1 MKSQAPSVPK
11 ILGVL
16 AIWVGMNLTGTA
28 SVATADTTWS
38 QSELTR
44 GYVVFPHTPLQVLL
58 SGRKPAPGNSPEA
71 VSINA
76 RRRVYIHRDEGRPY
90 GGPMIP
96 PDGIGPEFV
105 PERAAIV
112 TTVSCE
118 LARGEYRSV
127 QIGIHAL
134 ADNVRQLKLEVDSD
148 LTSRVYRGIDAKT
161 RDMLHDYPN
170 PVWPHLHDVCLDES
184 AMIDVVEKQT
194 TAFFWI
200 TMHADKST
208 AAGSH
213 CGKIRLHA
221 ADGPVTELD
230 LDVIVH
236 PFELQRARIA
246 YAPFYYAE
254 WGRETGI
261 PEFAQT
267 DEWIAAILR
276 DLAEHS
282 HNSLVGMGYGV
293 PGSAIDFSTIPPAG
307 NRTFSFLLP
316 LAQQI
321 GLTTPEIPVIHFGH
335 NLKQLPEKEGD
346 LTLDQQEKALQWY
359 ESERKKHDWPELIA
373 YGHDEPPYPNP
384 ELRRRY
390 APLRGI
396 FLLTGTAM
404 FAPAVYGLG
413 DVHDVWIVR
422 SGEITQEMCA
432 EAKRQG
438 AEMWTYHCDAMSFQ
452 PLWERHY
459 AGFYV
464 WAYQLRGHTTW
475 HYYAQEKFKLVW
487 MRETDKR
494 PMPTSGWEMRREGID
509 DYRYLQMLEDAIAAR
524 PKESAAVEARAWLA
538 DLRARIL
545 ANDRHIPSNPSDPLP
560 WQEYDRVRAR
570 AARYLQQLGPVTN
583 DQVAPV
589 VSGRRKD
596 EAKPFRAKSLS
607 DCLAG
612 LDSAQESDRRAA
624 AWALCERGSEAAPGV
639 GRLVELLKDDATRL
653 PAMRAL
659 EAIGPSARSALP
671 ALQQLTDHPDGFVR
685 LGASIAAK
693 AIDADS

>member
-1 MKSQAPSVPK
+1 MIKAVYVSRL
-11 ILGVL
+11 LGVVTML
-16 AIWVGMNLTGTA
+16 VGVCLTDIA
-28 SVATADTTWS
+28 QVAAADTTWS

-58 SGRKPAPGNSPEA
+58 SGRKPIPGNSPEA
-71 VSINA
+71 LTANSN
-76 RRRVYIHRDEGRPY
+76 RRVYIQRDAGRPY
-90 GGPMIP
+90 GGPTIP

-134 ADNVRQLKLEVDSD
+134 ADNVRQLRLEVDSD
-148 LTSRVYRGIDAKT
+148 LDARVHRGIDAQT

-184 AMIDVVEKQT
+184 AVIDTVEKQT

-200 TMHADKST
+200 TLHAGKST
-208 AAGSH
+208 AAGKH
-213 CGKIRLHA
+213 PGKIRLRA
-221 ADGPVTELD
+221 AGGPVAELD
-230 LDVIVH
+230 LDVTVH
-236 PFELQRARIA
+236 AFELQRARIA

-254 WGRETGI
+254 WGRDSGI
-261 PEFAQT
+261 PEFAQS

-282 HNSLVGMGYGV
+282 HNSLVGMAYGV
-293 PGSAIDFSTIPPAG
+293 RDAAINFSTLPPAD

-316 LAQQI
+316 LAKQV
-321 GLTTPEIPVIHFGH
+321 GLTTPEIPIIHFAH
-335 NLKQLPEKEGD
+335 NLKQLPEKPGD
-346 LTLDQQEKALQWY
+346 LTLDQQEQAMGWY
-359 ESERKKHDWPELIA
+359 ESERMKHGWPELVA

-390 APLRGI
+390 APLRGVGMRV
-396 FLLTGTAM
+396 GTAM

-413 DVHDVWIVR
+413 DVHDIWIVR
-422 SGEITQEMCA
+422 SGEITPEMCA
-432 EAKRQG
+432 EGKRQG
-438 AEMWTYHCDAMSFQ
+438 AEVWTYHCDAMSFQ

-464 WAYQLRGHTTW
+464 WAYELRGHTTW

-509 DYRYLQMLEDAIAAR
+509 DYRYLQMLEDSIAAH
-524 PKESAAVEARAWLA
+524 PDHAAAVEAKAWLA

-545 ANDRHIPSNPSDPLP
+545 ANDRHIASDPSDPLP

-570 AARYLQQLGPVTN
+570 AACYIDQLGPVTN
-583 DQVAPV
+583 GQIAPV
-589 VSGRRKD
+589 VSERRKD
-596 EAKPFRAKSLS
+596 EAKPFRGQSLEA
-607 DCLAG
+607 CLAG
-612 LDSAQESDRRAA
+612 LDSTDTSERRAA
-624 AWALCERGSEAAPGV
+624 AWALCELGPEAARGV
-639 GRLVELLKDDATRL
+639 GRLVELLNDDATRV

-659 EAIGPSARSALP
+659 EAIGPGARPALP
-671 ALQQLTDHPDGFVR
+671 ALRALADHPDGFVR

-693 AIDADS
+693 AIDTGS